1 MSIETMMITSGFYG
15 YPIFGQSHMIKIG
28 SRAAGSP
35 RFVIVWRGHR
45 TTKLIATYCY
55 YLMGVSNASSKS
67 FHVYFRTEQTI
78 ISGCGASGCI
88 LPALPFCLLLI
99 FLKRNQSSYCFI
111 LVTYDN
117 IHIIYIHTY
126 VVYEFSPP
134 LVSTYFHFFYHVHTI
149 FLVIPYFPN
158 ISLFI
163 SLLFPHYVL
172 IISILFP
179 NYFPISSLV
188 FPNDVP
194 ISPLFIYIYIYV
206 PMVSILFPYYFSR
219 ISP

>member
-1 MSIETMMITSGFYG
+1 MKLGILIMSQFIKIYGNMTVPPRWWKGVDSHNQTLDNDTHVLTMSIETMMITSGFYG

-117 IHIIYIHTY
+117 IHIIYI
-126 VVYEFSPP
+126 
-134 LVSTYFHFFYHVHTI
+134 
-149 FLVIPYFPN
+149 
-158 ISLFI
+158 
-163 SLLFPHYVL
+163 
-172 IISILFP
+172 
-179 NYFPISSLV
+179 
-188 FPNDVP
+188 
-194 ISPLFIYIYIYV
+194 YIYIHMLYMNSAL
-206 PMVSILFPYYFSR
+206 P
-219 ISP
+219 